1 MELKRVKAEQEEELE
16 MMRVQIIFAKGKV
29 SQAGLN
35 SSEIYRKKMMAM
47 QEHYEKQIQELV
59 LKNQFSAKSEGLANN
74 AVTPESARK
83 KKKVSFALT
92 ESQDA
97 NNAEVAAVQAT
108 GYVASKDTTEERY
121 ESIFA
126 VAANRFSRLELIT
139 KGRL

>member
-1 MELKRVKAEQEEELE
+1 
-16 MMRVQIIFAKGKV
+16 
-29 SQAGLN
+29 
-35 SSEIYRKKMMAM
+35 MMAM

-59 LKNQFSAKSEGLANN
+59 IIKNQFSVKPESLATN

-97 NNAEVAAVQAT
+97 NNEDVAAVQAT
-108 GYVASKDTTEERY
+108 GYVASKDTTEESY

-126 VAANRFSRLELIT
+126 VAVNRFSRAKPST
-139 KGRL
+139 N